1 MYARPGQH
9 GERSER
15 LIICFTLKSA
25 AYLQGFPVSFRE
37 LSNSIAPS
45 RTDSY
50 PNTITSSHKQTS
62 FDWNLKALE
71 LP

>member
-1 MYARPGQH
+1 MQVPPGQH

-15 LIICFTLKSA
+15 LMSCFTLKSA
-25 AYLQGFPVSFRE
+25 AYLQGFPMSLGE
-37 LSNSIAPS
+37 LSNSIAPF

-50 PNTITSSHKQTS
+50 PDTITSPDKQTS